1 MLKPILSKRGITMNN
16 ILKNSV
22 RFILFLL
29 IQIIILNEIPPI
41 HQFITPYL
49 YFIFILWLP
58 FGTRRITTTLLGF
71 ALGYALDMFTN
82 TPGLHAAAATLIGY
96 LRPTILNILL
106 AQEVSEEL
114 TKEPS
119 IGTMGWGPFM
129 FYIFS
134 LTFIHHF
141 YLVLLEWLQFGNFSY
156 FIGKV
161 FFTCLMSM
169 LLILLV
175 ELLLNRRKLKR

>member
-1 MLKPILSKRGITMNN
+1 MNN
-16 ILKNSV
+16 NFKNSV
-22 RFILFLL
+22 RFILLLL
-29 IQIIILNEIPPI
+29 IKIIILNEIPPI

-58 FGTRRITTTLLGF
+58 FGTSRIATTLLGF
-71 ALGYALDMFTN
+71 AIGYSLDMFTN
-82 TPGLHAAAATLIGY
+82 TPGLHAAAASLIGY

-114 TKEPS
+114 SKEPS

-129 FYIFS
+129 IYIFS
-134 LTFIHHF
+134 ITFIHHF
-141 YLVLLEWLQFGNFSY
+141 YLVLLEWLQFGDFGY

-161 FFTCLMSM
+161 FFTSIMSM
-169 LLILLV
+169 LLILLA

>member
-1 MLKPILSKRGITMNN
+1 MNN
-16 ILKNSV
+16 ILKNSI

-29 IQIIILNEIPPI
+29 IQIIILNEVPPI

-58 FGTRRITTTLLGF
+58 FGTSRIATTLLGF
-71 ALGYALDMFTN
+71 VLGYTLDTFTN

-96 LRPTILNILL
+96 LRPTILNLLL
-106 AQEVSEEL
+106 AQELSEEL

-141 YLVLLEWLQFGNFSY
+141 YLVFLEWLQFGNFGY

-161 FFTCLMSM
+161 ITTSAMSVV
-169 LLILLV
+169 LIFLV
-175 ELLLNRRKLKR
+175 ELIINRRNLKK

>member
-1 MLKPILSKRGITMNN
+1 MNN
-16 ILKNSV
+16 ILKNSI

-29 IQIIILNEIPPI
+29 IQIIILKEVTPI

-58 FGTRRITTTLLGF
+58 FGTSRIATTLLGF
-71 ALGYALDMFTN
+71 VLGYTLDTFTN

-96 LRPTILNILL
+96 LRPTILNLLL
-106 AQEVSEEL
+106 AQELSEEL

-161 FFTCLMSM
+161 FFTSGMSM

>member
-1 MLKPILSKRGITMNN
+1 MNN
-16 ILKNSV
+16 NLKNSV
-22 RFILFLL
+22 RFILLLL

-58 FGTRRITTTLLGF
+58 FGTSRIATTLLGF
-71 ALGYALDMFTN
+71 AIGYSLDMFTN
-82 TPGLHAAAATLIGY
+82 TPGLHAAAASLIGY
-96 LRPTILNILL
+96 LR
-106 AQEVSEEL
+106 
-114 TKEPS
+114 PS

-129 FYIFS
+129 IYIFS
-134 LTFIHHF
+134 ITFIHHF
-141 YLVLLEWLQFGNFSY
+141 YLVLLEWLQFGDFGY

-161 FFTCLMSM
+161 FFTSIMSM
-169 LLILLV
+169 LLILLA

>member
-1 MLKPILSKRGITMNN
+1 MNN
-16 ILKNSV
+16 LLKNSA
-22 RFILFLL
+22 RFILLLL

-58 FGTRRITTTLLGF
+58 FGTSRIATTLLGF
-71 ALGYALDMFTN
+71 AIGYTLDMFTN
-82 TPGLHAAAATLIGY
+82 TPGLHAAAASLIGY
-96 LRPTILNILL
+96 IRPTILNILL

-114 TKEPS
+114 SKEPS

-129 FYIFS
+129 IYLFS
-134 LTFIHHF
+134 ITFIHHF
-141 YLVLLEWLQFGNFSY
+141 YLVLLEWLQFGDFGY

-161 FFTCLMSM
+161 FFTSVMSM
-169 LLILLV
+169 LLILLA

>member
-1 MLKPILSKRGITMNN
+1 MNN
-16 ILKNSV
+16 ILKNSI

-29 IQIIILNEIPPI
+29 IQIIILNEVPPI

-58 FGTRRITTTLLGF
+58 FGTSRIATTLLSF
-71 ALGYALDMFTN
+71 VLGYTLDTFTN

-96 LRPTILNILL
+96 LRPTILNLLL
-106 AQEVSEEL
+106 AQELSEEL

-161 FFTCLMSM
+161 FFTSGMSM

>member
-1 MLKPILSKRGITMNN
+1 MNN
-16 ILKNSV
+16 ILKNSA

-29 IQIIILNEIPPI
+29 IQIIILNEIPPV

-58 FGTRRITTTLLGF
+58 FGTSRIATTLMGF
-71 ALGYALDMFTN
+71 VLGYSLDVFTN
-82 TPGLHAAAATLIGY
+82 TPGLH
-96 LRPTILNILL
+96 PTILNLLL
-106 AQEVSEEL
+106 AQELSEEL
-114 TKEPS
+114 NKEPS

-161 FFTCLMSM
+161 FFTSGMSM

>member
-1 MLKPILSKRGITMNN
+1 MNN
-16 ILKNSV
+16 ILKNSA
-22 RFILFLL
+22 RFILLLL

-58 FGTRRITTTLLGF
+58 FGTSRIATTLLGF
-71 ALGYALDMFTN
+71 AIGYSLDMFTN
-82 TPGLHAAAATLIGY
+82 TPGLHAAAASLIGY

-114 TKEPS
+114 SKEPS

-129 FYIFS
+129 IYIF
-134 LTFIHHF
+134 LITFIHHF
-141 YLVLLEWLQFGNFSY
+141 YLVLLEWLQFGDFGY

-161 FFTCLMSM
+161 FFTSIMSM
-169 LLILLV
+169 LLILLA

>member
-1 MLKPILSKRGITMNN
+1 MNN
-16 ILKNSV
+16 FQKNSA
-22 RFILFLL
+22 RFILLLL

-58 FGTRRITTTLLGF
+58 FGTSRMATTLLGF
-71 ALGYALDMFTN
+71 ALGYCLDMFTN
-82 TPGLHAAAATLIGY
+82 TPGLHAAAASLIGY
-96 LRPTILNILL
+96 IRPTILNILL

-119 IGTMGWGPFM
+119 IATMGWEQFI

-141 YLVLLEWLQFGNFSY
+141 YLVLLEWLQFGNFWY

-161 FFTCLMSM
+161 FFTTGMSI

>member
-1 MLKPILSKRGITMNN
+1 MNN
-16 ILKNSV
+16 LIKNIA

-29 IQIIILNEIPPI
+29 IQIVILNEIPPI

-49 YFIFILWLP
+49 YFIFLLWLP
-58 FGTRRITTTLLGF
+58 FGTSRIATTLLGF
-71 ALGYALDMFTN
+71 VLGYALDMFTN
-82 TPGLHAAAATLIGY
+82 TPGLHAAAASLIGY
-96 LRPTILNILL
+96 LRPTILNLLL
-106 AQEVSEEL
+106 AQEASEEL

-119 IGTMGWGPFM
+119 IGSMGWGPFA

-134 LTFIHHF
+134 LTLIHHF

-161 FFTCLMSM
+161 FFTSLMSI

>member
-1 MLKPILSKRGITMNN
+1 MNN
-16 ILKNSV
+16 ILKNSI

-29 IQIIILNEIPPI
+29 IQIIILNEVPPL

-49 YFIFILWLP
+49 YFIFLLWLP
-58 FGTRRITTTLLGF
+58 FGTSRLATTLLGF
-71 ALGYALDMFTN
+71 LLGYCLDMFTN

-106 AQEVSEEL
+106 AQEASEEI

-119 IGTMGWGPFM
+119 IGTMGWGPFA

-161 FFTCLMSM
+161 FFTSLMSI

>member
-1 MLKPILSKRGITMNN
+1 MNN

-22 RFILFLL
+22 RFTLFLL
-29 IQIIILNEIPPI
+29 IQIIILNEVPPI

-58 FGTRRITTTLLGF
+58 FGTSRIATTLLGF
-71 ALGYALDMFTN
+71 VLGYTLDTFTN

-96 LRPTILNILL
+96 LRPTILNLLL
-106 AQEVSEEL
+106 AQELSEEL

-161 FFTCLMSM
+161 FFTSGMSM

>member
-1 MLKPILSKRGITMNN
+1 MNN
-16 ILKNSV
+16 LQKNIA
-22 RFILFLL
+22 RFILLLL

-58 FGTRRITTTLLGF
+58 FGTSRIVTTLLGF
-71 ALGYALDMFTN
+71 AIGYTLDMFTN
-82 TPGLHAAAATLIGY
+82 TPGLHAAAASLIGY

-114 TKEPS
+114 SKEPS

-129 FYIFS
+129 IYIFS
-134 LTFIHHF
+134 ITFIHHF
-141 YLVLLEWLQFGNFSY
+141 YLVLLEWLQFGDFGY

-161 FFTCLMSM
+161 FFTCGMSM
-169 LLILLV
+169 LLILLA